1 MRDYRQHNTGDD
13 TVKELASYRS
23 VREREEQCELDMELV
38 SVSLEHSDCVAEGGV
53 KRRSAKCLNSG
64 AVMQWVGAVPFLVVK
79 IFTTQIN
86 TNLALSKCAD
96 DRLSCTIRPKT
107 HQYIRY

>member
-1 MRDYRQHNTGDD
+1 MRDYRQHNTDDD

-64 AVMQWVGAVPFLVVK
+64 AVMLWGGLCQMSEQQGSNAVGRTVPNV
-79 IFTTQIN
+79 
-86 TNLALSKCAD
+86 
-96 DRLSCTIRPKT
+96 
-107 HQYIRY
+107 